1 MKATGNQS
9 RGTPGMISASW
20 LQHRTK
26 RISDMRLFT
35 TIVYLHKCSFG
46 VARGVAFCRVTAVQT
61 SAHTTEAQLVKP
73 RHLEGGERGEVRDA
87 HAHVHVARGIAIR
100 LCTQRH
106 ADDAARGP

>member
-1 MKATGNQS
+1 
-9 RGTPGMISASW
+9 MISASW

-26 RISDMRLFT
+26 RISD
-35 TIVYLHKCSFG
+35 TITKITYLLKFAMDTQIQFG